1 MYTQRRAL
9 FRANA
14 AARLELCGRA
24 NRYKGG
30 EAWRCVVARGY
41 RLNGI
46 HYSNAMKPMF
56 TDKPASVSASEH
68 RRNVTTPN
76 GQPLGTG
83 FTFKQ

>member
-1 MYTQRRAL
+1 MRSRKIGTKEERR
-9 FRANA
+9 
-14 AARLELCGRA
+14 GD
-24 NRYKGG
+24 
-30 EAWRCVVARGY
+30 VSQRGY

-56 TDKPASVSASEH
+56 TDKPASEH

-83 FTFKQ
+83 FTFKL